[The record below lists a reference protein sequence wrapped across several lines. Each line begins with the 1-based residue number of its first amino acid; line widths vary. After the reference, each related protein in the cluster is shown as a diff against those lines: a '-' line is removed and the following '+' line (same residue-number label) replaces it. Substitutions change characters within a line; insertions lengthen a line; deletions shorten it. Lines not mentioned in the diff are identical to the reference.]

1 MEDIILWN
9 VQQRQSP
16 YTRQSGNHS
25 CVAKISFTYL
35 NIIKT
40 ENKRKSLIDFF
51 EIERLCLFLATLFL
65 PNFHSL
71 FTFQGRR
78 VKTFPHQCLSTGVK
92 DRIDTVK
99 RMLIFGN
106 GQQWGPPSLRIL
118 LCRCLRWENER
129 LSCFQSWKAWVS
141 DLWLQVFLLL
151 GCFFPILLSLVS
163 GCCTGSPFFQL
174 LSPHPTRS
182 NQSSPAM
189 DTVFS
194 GRSTLSVLFRNHLL

>member
-1 MEDIILWN
+1 MEDITLWN

-51 EIERLCLFLATLFL
+51 EIERLCLFLATLL
-65 PNFHSL
+65 LSNFHSL
-71 FTFQGRR
+71 FTFQERK

-106 GQQWGPPSLRIL
+106 GQQQGPPSLRVL

-129 LSCFQSWKAWVS
+129 LSCFQSWKACIS
-141 DLWLQVFLLL
+141 DLWLQVSYSL
-151 GCFFPILLSLVS
+151 GVSSQSCSPLSQDVAHDPPS
-163 GCCTGSPFFQL
+163 FNCS
-174 LSPHPTRS
+174 HPTPLDLISPVLLWTRS
-182 NQSSPAM
+182 LWMFN
-189 DTVFS
+189 
-194 GRSTLSVLFRNHLL
+194 LECSV